1 VTGASGC
8 FSRINNERRVAIY
21 KLNSDSFHPL
31 LETSFQSENILER
44 RDLQRLLRQQPEIV
58 SPNTLIIAEEFG
70 EWEDSRIRIDLLGLD
85 KQARF
90 VVIELKRDETGS
102 HMELQAVRYASMVS
116 TMTFEKAVE
125 IYKTFLKQTGQ
136 QNDAQEELLG
146 FLEWDEPKK
155 SEFASDV
162 RIVLAAAEF
171 SKELTTSVLW
181 LNDRDLDI
189 RCVRLKPYKADN
201 QILVDVQQV
210 IPLPEAEEYQI
221 RVREQTEQRREARR
235 DERDLTKYKFQN
247 ETYNKR
253 NLVLAVVKAIL
264 QKSPALD
271 FNSLEKL
278 FPDKLGVFS
287 PIEEAEATFQRT
299 NIRRHF
305 LAPEDIITT
314 SDHRRVVVSNQW
326 SKSSIDVF
334 REAANKMGFSISEIS
349 YS

>member
-1 VTGASGC
+1 M
-8 FSRINNERRVAIY
+8 AIY
-21 KLNSDSFHPL
+21 KLNSDSFYL
-31 LETSFQSENILER
+31 LPETTFQSEKILER

-58 SPNTLIIAEEFG
+58 SPDTLIIAEEFG
-70 EWEDSRIRIDLLGLD
+70 EWEDSRKRIDLLGLD

-116 TMTFEKAVE
+116 TMTFEKVVE
-125 IYKTFLKQTGQ
+125 IYKEFLEQTGQ
-136 QNDAQEELLG
+136 QKNAREELLN

-181 LNDRDLDI
+181 LNERDLDI
-189 RCVRLKPYKADN
+189 RCVRLKPYKADS

-235 DERDLTKYKFQN
+235 DEKDFTKYSFQN
-247 ETYNKR
+247 QTYNKR
-253 NLVLAVVKAIL
+253 NLVLAVVKALL
-264 QKSPALD
+264 QKSPSLTSASLD
-271 FNSLEKL
+271 KL
-278 FPDKLGVFS
+278 FPDEISVFR
-287 PIEEAEATFQRT
+287 PIKEAEEIFQK
-299 NIRRHF
+299 NKIRRHF
-305 LAPEDIITT
+305 LDEEDIITT
-314 SDHRRVVVSNQW
+314 SDNQRIVVSNQW
-326 SKSSIDVF
+326 SKRKIDIF
-334 REAANKMGFSISEIS
+334 REAAGKMGFSILEIL
-349 YS
+349 